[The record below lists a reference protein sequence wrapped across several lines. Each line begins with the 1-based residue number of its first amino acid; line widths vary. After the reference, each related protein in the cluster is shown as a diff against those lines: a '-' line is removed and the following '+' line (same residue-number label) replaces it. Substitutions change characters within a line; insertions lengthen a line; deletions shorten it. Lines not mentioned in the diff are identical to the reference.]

1 MPRLRIAVV
10 SPFIDKQHGTER
22 QVAEC
27 LSRLA
32 NEYEF
37 HLYSSRVED
46 LDLSRIVW
54 HRVPALPGP
63 HLLGYLW
70 WFAANH
76 VQRWWDRQFR
86 GLQPDLLYSPGIN
99 CLDAEVI
106 SVHVIFARLRERLR
120 KELRLLGSPIAAWP
134 RIVHRRFYYRL
145 IETLERRIY
154 RRSNLALAVVSHKV
168 AEDLERYFGRDHGVT
183 VIYNG
188 IDLDR
193 FSPQRRA
200 ALRESARA
208 ALGLGPSDFALLLVG
223 NDWNGKGLAC
233 LLQAVEKTGEPRLR
247 VLVAGSDNPDG
258 FAPAIAKAGLA
269 ARVYFLPIRPDV
281 EFYYAAAD
289 AYVGPSIED
298 TIAMPVAES
307 MACGLPVIA
316 SRTAGVAELITTG
329 CDGFVLEDARDSDA
343 LAGMIRQFVA
353 EPELCDRL
361 GEAAAQTAHQC
372 SWERNTQQTRE
383 FFDRAWRFKQA
394 R

>member
-10 SPFIDKQHGTER
+10 SPFIDKRHGTER

-32 NEYEF
+32 SDYEF

-63 HLLGYLW
+63 HLFGYLW

-76 VQRWWDRQFR
+76 MQRWWDRRFR

-106 SVHVIFARLRERLR
+106 SVHVVFARLRERLE
-120 KELRLLGSPIAAWP
+120 KDLRLLDKPIAAWP
-134 RIVHRRFYYRL
+134 RIVHRRLYYRL
-145 IETLERRIY
+145 IEALEQRVY
-154 RRSNLALAVVSHKV
+154 RQSNVPLAAVSHKV
-168 AEDLERYFGRDHGVT
+168 AADLDRYFGRAQGVT

-188 IDLDR
+188 IDLDQ

-200 ALRESARA
+200 SLREAARS
-208 ALGLGPSDFALLLVG
+208 ALGLGPSDFAILLVG
-223 NDWNGKGLAC
+223 NDWNGKGLPS
-233 LLQAVEKTGEPRLR
+233 LLKAVRKTGEPRLC
-247 VLVAGSDNPDG
+247 VLVAGSDDPAA
-258 FAPAIAKAGLA
+258 FAAEIAE
-269 ARVYFLPIRPDV
+269 ARRAVRVDFLPIRPDV

-298 TIAMPVAES
+298 TFAMPVAES

-316 SRTAGVAELITTG
+316 SRAAGVAELITPG
-329 CDGFVLEDARDSDA
+329 CDGFVLEDSRDSDT
-343 LAGMIRQFVA
+343 LAGMIRQLVA
-353 EPELCDRL
+353 EPALCDRL
-361 GEAAAQTAHQC
+361 GEAAAQTARQC
-372 SWERNTQQTRE
+372 NWERNTQQTRE
-383 FFDRAWRFKQA
+383 LFERTMRFKHA